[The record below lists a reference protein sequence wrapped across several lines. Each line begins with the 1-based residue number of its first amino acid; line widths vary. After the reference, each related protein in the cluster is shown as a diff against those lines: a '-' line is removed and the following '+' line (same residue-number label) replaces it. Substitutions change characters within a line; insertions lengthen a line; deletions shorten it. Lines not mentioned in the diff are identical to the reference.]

1 MDTLSNGKEAG
12 GHMMQRLT
20 AMGILITLGIVF
32 GDIGTSPLYVM
43 KAIMCVDGGVDAD
56 FVIGAVSCVI
66 WTLTLQTTLKYVIIA
81 LRADN
86 KGEGGILALFSLLKS
101 LPHRWLYVVA
111 AVGAAALVADG
122 VSTPSMTVT
131 SAIEGL
137 HTFSPDVPV
146 VPIVVTIIAAIFVM
160 QQGGTSRIGRLFG
173 PFMLVWFLMLGIL
186 GVCNIGAAQEIW
198 RAFNPWYAVRLLVEY
213 PGWFLILGAVFLCT
227 TGAEALYSDLGHC
240 GRKNISAAWIFVKAM
255 LILNY
260 MGQGA
265 WIISRLDDG
274 IDWHVV
280 NPFYAV
286 MPEWFVGVG
295 VAVSTG
301 AAIIASQAL
310 LSGSFTIFSEA
321 ISLDFWPRQR
331 IKYPSTLKGQLYIPA
346 VNWAL
351 LAGCLLTVLIFRDS
365 NHMEAAYGLAI
376 TVTMLMTTVLLAFY
390 LRAKGVSMWVC
401 VAFTTFFGVLEG
413 AFLVANLFKFTH
425 GGWFTVLIGGVV
437 AVIMVVW
444 RNATR
449 LRSTFIQYR
458 RLADY
463 VDLIS
468 AVKQD
473 AEIPKTACNLVY
485 FTHSPTVDMLESK
498 LIYSIINKKPKRAD
512 HYWII
517 HVEYLDEPDRL
528 DYDVRIVEPQT
539 IYFITMR
546 IGFRVAPKVSVYLRQ
561 VVEDL
566 VESGDVDLTS
576 SYPSLAAEKIPGDFR
591 FVLIHRVFSAASV
604 ISKGKARL
612 LRLHERLRRLKI
624 SDQDAMGLDT
634 SNVTMETVPLI
645 LNATPSRRIAR
656 DAVVRDR

>member
-1 MDTLSNGKEAG
+1 METYRSSAASG
-12 GHMMQRLT
+12 GHVMQRLT
-20 AMGILITLGIVF
+20 AMGLLITLGIVF

-43 KAIMCVDGGVDAD
+43 KAIMCVDGGSVGAD
-56 FVIGAVSCVI
+56 YVIGAVSCVI

-86 KGEGGILALFSLLKS
+86 KGEGGILALYSLLKS
-101 LPHRWLYVVA
+101 LPHKWLYVVA

-122 VSTPSMTVT
+122 VITPAMTVT
-131 SAIEGL
+131 SAVEGL
-137 HTFSPDVPV
+137 RTFSPEVPV
-146 VPIVVTIIAAIFVM
+146 VPIVIVIIIGIFVM
-160 QQGGTSRIGRLFG
+160 QQGGTSKIGRMFG

-186 GVCNIGAAQEIW
+186 GCCNIGASHEIW
-198 RAFNPWYAVRLLVEY
+198 RAFNPLYAVRLLVDY

-240 GRKNISAAWIFVKAM
+240 GRMNISVAWIFVKVM

-265 WIISRLDDG
+265 WIIAHLDSG
-274 IDWHVV
+274 VDWSTV

-286 MPEWFVGVG
+286 MPGWFVGIG
-295 VAVSTG
+295 VVVSTG

-321 ISLDFWPRQR
+321 ISLDFWPRQK
-331 IKYPSTLKGQLYIPA
+331 IKYPSTLKGQLYLPA

-351 LAGCLLTVLIFRDS
+351 LTGCLLTVLLFRDS

-390 LRAKGVSMWVC
+390 LRLKGVSRWVC
-401 VAFTTFFGVLEG
+401 GIFVMFFGLLEG
-413 AFLVANLFKFTH
+413 AFFVANLFKFTH
-425 GGWFTVLIGGVV
+425 GGWFTVLIGGLV
-437 AVIMVVW
+437 AAMMVVW
-444 RNATR
+444 RNSTR
-449 LRSTFIQYR
+449 LRGTFIQYK

-463 VDLIS
+463 AGLITS
-468 AVKQD
+468 VKHD
-473 AEIPKTACNLVY
+473 AAIPMTACNLVY
-485 FTHSPTVDMLESK
+485 FTHSPTVNMLESK

-528 DYDVRIVEPQT
+528 DYDVNIVVPQT

-546 IGFRVAPKVSVYLRQ
+546 IGFRVAPRVSVYLRQ

-566 VESGDVDLTS
+566 VAAGEVDLTS
-576 SYPSLAAEKIPGDFR
+576 SYPSLAAENVAGDFR
-591 FVLIHRVFSAASV
+591 FVLIHRVFSAASI
-604 ISKGKARL
+604 ISRGKARL
-612 LRLHERLRRLKI
+612 LRLHELLRRMKI

-645 LNATPSRRIAR
+645 LNSTPSRRITR
-656 DAVVRDR
+656 RCQ